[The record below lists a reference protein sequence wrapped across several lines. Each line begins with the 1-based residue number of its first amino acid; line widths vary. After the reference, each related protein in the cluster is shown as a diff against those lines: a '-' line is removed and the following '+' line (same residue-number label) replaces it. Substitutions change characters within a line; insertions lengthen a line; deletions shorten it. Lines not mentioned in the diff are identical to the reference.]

1 MTSLERLIERWRS
14 GDQAAAAD
22 IYQQHRERTYRLAYA
37 LVGNPQDAEEA
48 AQDALAYALVN
59 IRHFDARRS
68 KFTTWLHLIT
78 VSRCRDLLRKRRNP
92 TISLVEWLLRPRR
105 SAKEEPADAAPVPEQ
120 AALESERQQEIWTAI
135 QALSP
140 IFKEA
145 IVLRHWGGHTY
156 QEIAEITGCPLR
168 TAQSRVRLAY
178 KQLAQT
184 LERDVAAHWAKEQA

>member
-1 MTSLERLIERWRS
+1 MTSLERLIERWRA
-14 GDQAAAAD
+14 GDQAAAAE
-22 IYQQHRERTYRLAYA
+22 IYQQHRQRTYRLAYA

-92 TISLVEWLLRPRR
+92 TISLVEWLLGSRQPH
-105 SAKEEPADAAPVPEQ
+105 KQEPAAAEPAPEQ
-120 AALESERQQEIWTAI
+120 AALESEQQQVIWAAI
-135 QALSP
+135 QSLSP
-140 IFKEA
+140 IYREA

-178 KQLAQT
+178 KQLAQS
-184 LERDVAAHWAKEQA
+184 LEKDVEAQWAKERA